1 MSTNARLERLRSEL
15 LDRQLDAMWIG
26 SPANRRY
33 LSGFTGS
40 AGWLYVSAAAACLLT
55 DGRYVEQATQ
65 QAPDFAVVRVARGSE
80 MAAFQETMQA
90 RAGQRVA
97 LEAAHIT
104 VDQWQRWFQPI
115 EVDWVMSTGLVEGL
129 RSQKDATELAAI
141 EMAAQLAD
149 QTMAYAYT
157 VARPGLSEQELAWML
172 EVYLRE
178 HGAQGVAFEFI
189 VASGPNSALP
199 HARPTDRLIQA
210 GEPITIDMGAR
221 LANGYHSDLTRTF
234 CLGEPTDKRFR
245 EVYATVLAAHH
256 AGLAALQPGL
266 SGRAADEAARKVID
280 NAGYGSYF
288 SHSLGHGVGLEV
300 HEMPGL
306 GPSSQDILPV
316 DAVVTVEPGIYI
328 SGWGG
333 VRIEDLVL
341 ITPTGCRLLSHA
353 AELPVIARAA

>member
-1 MSTNARLERLRSEL
+1 MNLRLERLRSL
-15 LDRQLDAMWIG
+15 LVDRQLDGLWIG
-26 SPANRRY
+26 SAANRRY

-40 AGWLYVSAAAACLLT
+40 AGWLYVGATSAFLLT
-55 DGRYVEQATQ
+55 DGRYVEQARS
-65 QAPDFAVVRVARGSE
+65 QAPDFTTVYVARGSE
-80 MAAFQETMQA
+80 VAAFQEAMQPTP
-90 RAGQRVA
+90 GQRVG
-97 LEAAHIT
+97 LEAAHVT
-104 VDQWQRWFQPI
+104 LDQWQRWFEPTK
-115 EVDWVMSTGLVEGL
+115 VAWTFTASLVEGL
-129 RSQKDATELAAI
+129 RSQKDAAELAAI
-141 EMAAQLAD
+141 EAAAQLAD

-157 VARPGLSEQELAWML
+157 VTRPGMTEQALAWML

-189 VASGPNSALP
+189 IASGPNSALP
-199 HARPTDRLIQA
+199 HARPTDRVIQA
-210 GEPITIDMGAR
+210 GEPITFDMGAR

-234 CLGEPTDKRFR
+234 CLGQPADARFH

-256 AGLAALQPGL
+256 AGLAALRPGL
-266 SGRAADEAARKVID
+266 TGRAADEEARRVID
-280 NAGYGSYF
+280 EAGYGTYF

-306 GPSSQDILPV
+306 GPSSQDTLAV

-328 SGWGG
+328 PGWGG

-341 ITPTGCRLLSHA
+341 ITPDGCRLLSHA